1 MSEQQE
7 YVHGY
12 SERENTR
19 LCDQAGTL
27 TDLLHHDTF
36 YPDGSRVL
44 EVGCGVGAQTV
55 ILARNSP
62 GADFTSID
70 ISQASMDAAEAL
82 VREGKITNVTFEIAD
97 IFHLPFK
104 AETFDHIFVCFVLE
118 HLRNPVEALI
128 RLKKI
133 LKKEGTITVIEGDHG
148 STFFHPESRAA
159 LQVIHCLIHIQAR
172 IGGNALVG
180 RQLFPLL
187 LNAGFK
193 RPVVTPRF
201 VYVDSSRP
209 ELVEGFTKNT
219 FIAMVEGVREQALEA
234 RLIDE
239 DGWEQGISD
248 LYGAAAADGTFCYTF
263 FKGVAVKE

>member
-12 SERENTR
+12 SEKENTR

-27 TDLLHHDTF
+27 TDLLHHDTV

-62 GADFTSID
+62 GASFTSID
-70 ISQASMDAAEAL
+70 ISQASLDAAAAL
-82 VREGKITNVTFEIAD
+82 AREENITNVTFESAD
-97 IFHLPFK
+97 IFNLPFK
-104 AETFDHIFVCFVLE
+104 TETFDHIFVCFVLE

-159 LQVIHCLIHIQAR
+159 QQAIQCLVHVQAR
-172 IGGNALVG
+172 VGGNALVG

-193 RPVVTPRF
+193 RPVVSPRF
-201 VYVDSSRP
+201 VYADSSRP
-209 ELVEGFTKNT
+209 ELVEGFTRNT
-219 FIAMVEGVREQALEA
+219 FIAMVEGVRDQALEA
-234 RLIDE
+234 QLIDE
-239 DGWEQGISD
+239 ERWEQGISD
-248 LYGAAAADGTFCYTF
+248 LYAATAADGTFCYTF
-263 FKGVAVKE
+263 FKGVAFKE